1 MFKHSPLGWLK
12 RGPGVAACP
21 SSSKCDHGI
30 IFFFFLGGG
39 GRFPHSRLYRPL
51 VTIISNNA
59 TIQTININTNIVTMN
74 INIAT
79 ININTVTSN
88 IINITIMSGTQR
100 HIINITIMSATST
113 VLTSSTSQ

>member
-1 MFKHSPLGWLK
+1 MSVQAFSLGLVK
-12 RGPGVAACP
+12 RGPGVAASCP

-30 IFFFFLGGG
+30 LFFWGG

-100 HIINITIMSATST
+100 HIINITIMSAP
-113 VLTSSTSQ
+113 